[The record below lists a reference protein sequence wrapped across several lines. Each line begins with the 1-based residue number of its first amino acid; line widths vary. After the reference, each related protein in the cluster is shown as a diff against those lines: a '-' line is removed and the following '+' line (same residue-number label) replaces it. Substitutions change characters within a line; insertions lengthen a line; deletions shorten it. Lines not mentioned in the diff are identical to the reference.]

1 MHPIQPYIHIGKV
14 VATFGTNG
22 QVLVQHALG
31 KKTTLKGIKALFIEQ
46 QKNSYLPYFI
56 EQVKAKNE
64 QEIWVQ
70 LEGVPTKEAAQRF
83 LNKNVWLPEAEALTL
98 MSANAPIALLGYK
111 VVEDGKVLGIIEE
124 VIEQLHQVLVQISI
138 EGKEVLVPLHEE
150 TLLKI
155 DRKKKEVWVKLPEG
169 LLAIYL

>member
-1 MHPIQPYIHIGKV
+1 MHPLQPYIHIGKV

-70 LEGVPTKEAAQRF
+70 FEGIPTKEAAQRF
-83 LNKNVWLPEAEALTL
+83 LNKNVWLPEAEALAL
-98 MSANAPIALLGYK
+98 MSAKAPIALLGYK
-111 VVEDGKVLGIIEE
+111 VVEDKKVLGVIEE
-124 VIEQLHQVLVQISI
+124 VIEQPHQVLVQISI

-155 DRKKKEVWVKLPEG
+155 DRKKKEVWVQLPEG